1 MHHNTK
7 RVATCGMMAA
17 VCVVLMLLGSL
28 LELGIYAAPMF
39 AGLCLVPLGEKW
51 GRKYQATLWLA
62 VSLLSFLLVPNVEEN
77 LVFFSFFGWYPILR
91 PTLQKLPPL
100 LRFILKLLLF
110 NLAIILMEALM
121 LYLLVP
127 EDMTGGFLLVLLA
140 ISNLVFLLY
149 DSIVPKTDILLSRLI
164 RRKI

>member
-51 GRKYQATLWLA
+51 GRKYQATLWMA

-77 LVFFSFFGWYPILR
+77 LVFFGFFGWYPILR

-110 NLAIILMEALM
+110 NLAIILMEALV